1 MSPTSYQTAPPRT
14 HIVAYVTRSVKLP
27 CQLVSGGSWLGS
39 SGRNSQGRW
48 RSRLKYPFGPVSCE
62 PGRVVRAGDAPG
74 SRAKTTLPSRRPHRG
89 VARTRWAGIT
99 RRRLSFF
106 DCLWSPAAYSV
117 LLCRRRTTISSPNN
131 SASAA
136 QITRITPEVIN
147 TSFLDSLSS
156 RYMFSMSGIKSRI
169 K

>member
-1 MSPTSYQTAPPRT
+1 VPTGKRRLVAWFIRQELARSMAVSPKIPFRPCLMRAGSRREGWR
-14 HIVAYVTRSVKLP
+14 RSR
-27 CQLVSGGSWLGS
+27 VSGEDNPSIPTASSW
-39 SGRNSQGRW
+39 
-48 RSRLKYPFGPVSCE
+48 
-62 PGRVVRAGDAPG
+62 
-74 SRAKTTLPSRRPHRG
+74 SRADPVGWHYR
-89 VARTRWAGIT
+89 

-106 DCLWSPAAYSV
+106 DCLWSAYSV